1 MKTTVVTAAVFLFAA
16 TANAAPIVLS
26 GAMSGANE
34 NPPIITPATGFAEV
48 ILDTVAQTMEVSVSF
63 SGLTTP
69 NIAAHIH
76 CCVAPNGNAG
86 VATITPTFTG
96 FPSGVTAGTY
106 DHIFDLTDVGTYNP
120 NFITTEGSLANAEA
134 ALVAGILAGNAYLNI
149 HTTLHSGGEIRA
161 FLVEATPE
169 PATFL
174 LTGILL
180 AGFLLLKITKHLT
193 I

>member
-16 TANAAPIVLS
+16 TANAAPIVFS

-48 ILDTVAQTMEVSVSF
+48 ILDTVAQTMEVNVSF